1 MSSTNLTWQEAKDRA
16 ALIGVDR
23 YSIILDLTD
32 GHGLPGEKIFT
43 SKTTVWFHTRDGVSE
58 GDLEEGTFLDLRA
71 SRVTSVQLNGTDV
84 TTDAIRYSDNQ
95 YDEEA
100 GIQLRNLE
108 PGDNRVTVCAECRYS
123 TSGEGLHRFVDPSDN
138 AVYLYTQFETA
149 DAKRV
154 FACFDQ
160 PDLKATYRVQVITPD
175 SWRLITNGPV
185 STTVT
190 SPRAG
195 ILTTDGDNPQTTV
208 AIHEAEVD
216 YPLST
221 YLIAFM
227 AGPYTEA
234 TDVWRGTIT
243 PHPETSDKS
252 TETSD
257 ESASQEVEIPLGLYC
272 RRALAEHL
280 DSEELF
286 KETKQGFDF
295 YAKHFGIPY
304 PFKKYDQVFC
314 PEYNM
319 GAMENA
325 GAVTIREDYV
335 FRSATTR
342 YLYERRNDT
351 ILHEMA
357 HMWFGDLVTMKW
369 WNDLWLNESFA
380 TWSSAQAQTEVSEFT
395 TAWVT
400 FAHVEKAWAYAQD
413 QMSSTHPIST
423 DASDIETVDQNF
435 DGITYAKGASVLKQL
450 AAYVGLDEFFAG
462 VRLHFQRHQY
472 DNATFNDL
480 LDALEESSGRDLSQW
495 ADQWLKTTGVNTLSV
510 DAQAKDGAYT
520 SVAVKQ
526 SGAQPGEGE
535 HRDHRIGV
543 GVYSLQ
549 DGDVVRTANTELD
562 IHGES
567 TDVPELVGTPVGD
580 LILPNDGDLTY
591 ALIDL
596 DDASNEFVLN
606 HLPAIKDPMARALCW
621 SAEWERLRVGRLR
634 ARDFIALVERGLPH
648 ETETAVVQQLV
659 RQVVSA
665 ARNYANPTWLADEG
679 WDAVAHALVST
690 ARAAAPGS
698 DTQLAAVKELPN
710 VEPTAETVAIARAI
724 VDGTPESVEL
734 DGLSIDTDMTWL
746 AIKMLAASSGSHG
759 VSEDEV
765 TKLIDETSANDRSSL
780 GEQAAIA
787 ARALLPTTDNKSR
800 VWDDIMGEDASTL
813 SNRQLL
819 SNVAGFRTAGS
830 DELLAGYRDRYF
842 DEALGV
848 WENLNGEMALRVLAG
863 MYPSWDTS
871 DEAIA
876 RAEKL
881 VANEELPA
889 GFRRLIAEGKDN
901 QRRFAAARE
910 HDRS

>member
-1 MSSTNLTWQEAKDRA
+1 MSSVNITREEAQQRSQVITAHNSKV
-16 ALIGVDR
+16 LVDLSGR
-23 YSIILDLTD
+23 DPNGDPLAEPTETFVSSSTIEFSSTGGESHLDL
-32 GHGLPGEKIFT
+32 IA
-43 SKTTVWFHTRDGVSE
+43 DGVYAA
-58 GDLEEGTFLDLRA
+58 DLDGTPLDPAAFSNNRFPFTA
-71 SRVTSVQLNGTDV
+71 
-84 TTDAIRYSDNQ
+84 
-95 YDEEA
+95 EA
-100 GIQLRNLE
+100 GTHEIT
-108 PGDNRVTVCAECRYS
+108 VTALCRYS
-123 TSGEGLHRFVDPSDN
+123 HSGEGLHRFVDPADGK
-138 AVYLYTQFETA
+138 VYLYTQFEIA
-149 DAKRV
+149 DARRMYAD
-154 FACFDQ
+154 FEQ
-160 PDLKATYRVQVITPD
+160 PDQKMTFELQVVAPTGWTVVSNSPTPEP
-175 SWRLITNGPV
+175 TEGPWEGM
-185 STTVT
+185 SRWSFEPTL
-190 SPRAG
+190 P
-195 ILTTDGDNPQTTV
+195 I
-208 AIHEAEVD
+208 
-216 YPLST
+216 ST
-221 YLIAFM
+221 YLTALV
-227 AGPYTEA
+227 AGEYHV
-234 TDVWRGTIT
+234 DHGTIHT
-243 PHPETSDKS
+243 LSGEMDA
-252 TETSD
+252 D
-257 ESASQEVEIPLGLYC
+257 ILC
-272 RRALAEHL
+272 RQSMKEHL
-280 DSEELF
+280 DADRIRTTTQRGFEVYESE
-286 KETKQGFDF
+286 
-295 YAKHFGIPY
+295 FGYPY
-304 PFKKYDQVFC
+304 PFGKYTQSFV
-314 PEYNM
+314 PEFNA

-325 GAVTIREDYV
+325 ACVTHRDDLL
-335 FRSATTR
+335 FRSRVTSAA
-342 YLYERRNDT
+342 YENRDNT
-351 ILHEMA
+351 ILHELA

-462 VRLHFQRHQY
+462 VRLHFERHQY
-472 DNATFNDL
+472 DNATFDDL
-480 LDALEESSGRDLSQW
+480 LNALAESSGRDLSQW

-562 IHGES
+562 INGES

-621 SAEWERLRVGRLR
+621 SAEWERLRAGRLR

-665 ARNYANPTWLADEG
+665 ARNYADPTWLADEG

-734 DGLSIDTDMTWL
+734 DGLSIDADMTWL

-787 ARALLPTTDNKSR
+787 ARALLPTPDNKSR

-842 DEALGV
+842 NEALGV

-863 MYPSWDTS
+863 MYPSWDIS

-881 VANEELPA
+881 VADEELPA